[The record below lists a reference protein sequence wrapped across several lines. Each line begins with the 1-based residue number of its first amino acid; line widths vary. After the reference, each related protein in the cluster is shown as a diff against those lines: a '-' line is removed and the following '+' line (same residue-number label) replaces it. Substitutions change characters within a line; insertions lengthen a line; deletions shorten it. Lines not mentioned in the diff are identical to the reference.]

1 MALEPTWALAL
12 LLIAYGFLFSV
23 GFTLAG
29 LIVNWLW
36 NKARS

>member
-1 MALEPTWALAL
+1 MITELTWVLVL
-12 LLIAYGFLFSV
+12 MLVIYGFLFGV